1 MQNCSQQEPQ
11 EMDMKV
17 LIKQSQDESLYLTT
31 QTIKESKVSQ

>member
-1 MQNCSQQEPQ
+1 
-11 EMDMKV
+11 MDMKV